1 MFLKMQIFIS
11 FFIFK
16 ILTEQNIFFR
26 GSILLKKKYSII
38 NKIHNSFPNKLPLRL
53 VAHLNALVWNLAGK
67 VRRKDI
73 LGDIKKKS

>member
-1 MFLKMQIFIS
+1 MQIFPL

-38 NKIHNSFPNKLPLRL
+38 DKIHNSCPNKSPLKL
-53 VAHLNALVWNLAGK
+53 VAHLNALVWNLSGK
-67 VRRKDI
+67 IRRNDI
-73 LGDIKKKS
+73 LGGIKNKS